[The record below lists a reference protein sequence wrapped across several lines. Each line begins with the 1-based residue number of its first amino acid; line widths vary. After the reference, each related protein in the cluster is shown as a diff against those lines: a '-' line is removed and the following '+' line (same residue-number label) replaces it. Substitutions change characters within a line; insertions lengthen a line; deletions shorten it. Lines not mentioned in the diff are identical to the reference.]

1 MFNMMKS
8 IFSHKATLDDIKK
21 QWSESHY
28 KSLSPAGVASYE
40 ISYKYCEALHKKSFV
55 DIKYDDWQSVM
66 DSIRERGLHFGSQKK
81 LKNLIGQLYT
91 YANKKEITSV
101 NYASMMEMDK
111 NIPVYEKT
119 PFDIEEIRAL
129 WKYVKVE
136 PQVDAV
142 LILIYTGLRISEL
155 LRVDKNE
162 DVFLDTPGKEYLIVR
177 HSKTAAGTGRV
188 VPIHKEILPLV
199 KKYMKYDCARLI
211 SYNNKPI
218 SYSLFRYKFVN
229 IMRDMNFD
237 HTIHE
242 CRHTFATLLDAAGVN
257 NIVIKKIIGHAC
269 TGVTNKVYIHKNL
282 DDLFT
287 EMQKL
292 KIK

>member
-1 MFNMMKS
+1 MSFAEKDSKGNN
-8 IFSHKATLDDIKK
+8 IFD
-21 QWSESHY
+21 
-28 KSLSPAGVASYE
+28 
-40 ISYKYCEALHKKSFV
+40 
-55 DIKYDDWQSVM
+55 
-66 DSIRERGLHFGSQKK
+66 
-81 LKNLIGQLYT
+81 T
-91 YANKKEITSV
+91 YAKKTE
-101 NYASMMEMDK
+101 
-111 NIPVYEKT
+111 
-119 PFDIEEIRAL
+119 
-129 WKYVKVE
+129 
-136 PQVDAV
+136 
-142 LILIYTGLRISEL
+142 
-155 LRVDKNE
+155 
-162 DVFLDTPGKEYLIVR
+162 
-177 HSKTAAGTGRV
+177 AGTGRV